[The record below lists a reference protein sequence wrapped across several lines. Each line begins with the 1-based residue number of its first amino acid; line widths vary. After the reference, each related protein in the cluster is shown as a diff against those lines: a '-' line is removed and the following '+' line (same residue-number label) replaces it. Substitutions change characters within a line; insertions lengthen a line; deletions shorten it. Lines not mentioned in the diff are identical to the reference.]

1 MWTRQEACRQ
11 PAPAS
16 IQGGAQVPVR
26 EAAGPVGSE
35 GLPPCVHVC
44 NGCAGTWL
52 TCACNPVLMGSVR
65 GGTSCSAP
73 APRGL
78 GNAAAPPADRA
89 PGHKEAA
96 RLDARSRPSAGPRPE
111 APPGPPICPK
121 PRPSTRPAH
130 LPQAPPH
137 RFRSSTRPPICP
149 GPAPWTPP
157 TSPPPRGPAPPFH
170 QARPSDPG
178 PAPPGRGPAPPPA
191 APPRPLGVHP
201 GRQASGTLTLWFSR
215 EAGGL
220 VSALGSSLQ
229 WAQTHTGRTISALNA
244 SYHLTGEQTGWRQE
258 GWALSPAAWV
268 HSVHSARTGKSRWVC
283 YLVIKLFTAVNRC
296 DPRTALH

>member
-1 MWTRQEACRQ
+1 MFSTCPARLRKRRSATCR
-11 PAPAS
+11 PCSGP
-16 IQGGAQVPVR
+16 QGGR
-26 EAAGPVGSE
+26 EAGREV
-35 GLPPCVHVC
+35 PPF
-44 NGCAGTWL
+44 
-52 TCACNPVLMGSVR
+52 R
-65 GGTSCSAP
+65 RAP
-73 APRGL
+73 PRGS
-78 GNAAAPPADRA
+78 ARA
-89 PGHKEAA
+89 
-96 RLDARSRPSAGPRPE
+96 
-111 APPGPPICPK
+111 
-121 PRPSTRPAH
+121 AH
-130 LPQAPPH
+130 LSQAPPL
-137 RFRSSTRPPICP
+137 
-149 GPAPWTPP
+149 
-157 TSPPPRGPAPPFH
+157 H

>member
-1 MWTRQEACRQ
+1 MFSTCPARLRKRRSATCR
-11 PAPAS
+11 PCSGP
-16 IQGGAQVPVR
+16 QGGR
-26 EAAGPVGSE
+26 EAGREV
-35 GLPPCVHVC
+35 PPF
-44 NGCAGTWL
+44 
-52 TCACNPVLMGSVR
+52 R
-65 GGTSCSAP
+65 RAP
-73 APRGL
+73 PRGSAR
-78 GNAAAPPADRA
+78 AAHLSQAPPLHQA
-89 PGHKEAA
+89 
-96 RLDARSRPSAGPRPE
+96 RPSAPGPAPPVPLFHQTSHLSGPRPMDP
-111 APPGPPICPK
+111 AYFPPSPRPCPALPPGPPIGPRPCPSRPR
-121 PRPSTRPAH
+121 PRPSARPAH
-130 LPQAPPH
+130 L
-137 RFRSSTRPPICP
+137 
-149 GPAPWTPP
+149 
-157 TSPPPRGPAPPFH
+157 
-170 QARPSDPG
+170 
-178 PAPPGRGPAPPPA
+178 PA

>member
-1 MWTRQEACRQ
+1 MLRATRRPRGWTRG
-11 PAPAS
+11 PA
-16 IQGGAQVPVR
+16 
-26 EAAGPVGSE
+26 
-35 GLPPCVHVC
+35 LPP
-44 NGCAGTWL
+44 G
-52 TCACNPVLMGSVR
+52 
-65 GGTSCSAP
+65 P
-73 APRGL
+73 APRLRQG
-78 GNAAAPPADRA
+78 
-89 PGHKEAA
+89 
-96 RLDARSRPSAGPRPE
+96 RPSVPSPAP
-111 APPGPPICPK
+111 PPGPPIGPRPCPSRPR
-121 PRPSTRPAH
+121 PRPSARPAH
-130 LPQAPPH
+130 L
-137 RFRSSTRPPICP
+137 
-149 GPAPWTPP
+149 
-157 TSPPPRGPAPPFH
+157 
-170 QARPSDPG
+170 
-178 PAPPGRGPAPPPA
+178 PA

-296 DPRTALH
+296 DPRTALQ